1 MITRRQLF
9 AGILGLSAG
18 PSWCRPQEILAAA
31 DVIVIGA
38 GLAGLSA
45 AVSAREAGARRVLIL
60 EKDVMIGGHSIMSS
74 GYFNAVDPKRQKPLG
89 ITDSPALMEKQSLQV
104 GGDTASPIL
113 MRRLAESSSEVLQW
127 LEAHGVHWS
136 DQVFESYSSFSA
148 EVTYQALCGPD
159 TTM

>member
-1 MITRRQLF
+1 MITRRQLL
-9 AGILGLSAG
+9 AGILGLTAG
-18 PSWCRPQEILAAA
+18 PSWCGPQEILAAA
-31 DVIVIGA
+31 DVIVVGA

-104 GGDTASPIL
+104 GGATPPPP
-113 MRRLAESSSEVLQW
+113 
-127 LEAHGVHWS
+127 
-136 DQVFESYSSFSA
+136 F
-148 EVTYQALCGPD
+148 
-159 TTM
+159 